1 MDTVKDDIILLVQLH
16 TKELFSY
23 TVSKVQQREIAEDL
37 VQETFIAAYQSYH
50 KYEGKSNAKT
60 WLFSILKHKIAD
72 HYRATYKKSAEIS
85 FGTVELFFD
94 ENQSWKPEYRPT
106 DWGKESELLDDIEFQ
121 KTLKRCLENLPEKWS
136 SAVRLKYLEDHNA
149 DGICNQL
156 EISKPNF
163 WQIIHR
169 AKLQLRNCLELK
181 WFKK

>member
-1 MDTVKDDIILLVQLH
+1 MKDDIILLVQFH
-16 TKELFSY
+16 TNDLFSY
-23 TVSKVQQREIAEDL
+23 SLSKVQQKEIAEDL

-72 HYRATYKKSAEIS
+72 YCRSAYKKRQEVSSGMIES
-85 FGTVELFFD
+85 LFD
-94 ENQSWKPEYRPT
+94 ENLRWKPEYRPT
-106 DWGKESELLDDIEFQ
+106 DWGNEKELLDDTEFQ
-121 KTLKRCLENLPEKWS
+121 KTLKNCFEKLPEKWS
-136 SAVRLKYLEDHNA
+136 SAVRLKYLEDHDA

-169 AKLQLRNCLELK
+169 AKLQLRNCLELH